1 MLKFKNL
8 KIFIDFIL
16 YVFGINFCKYF
27 MSNKIKFL
35 FFISCVI
42 YSANVLANINVAVV
56 APMQGEYATL
66 GRELINGARIAVDE
80 INKEG
85 GIKGEKISLVEVD
98 DQCDDVLAT
107 STAQMMSV
115 SSRKDKM
122 DLVVGPFCQ
131 NALNKVAQL
140 YSQAKILQILPMPV
154 SSYELADKPN
164 SLFLLTGNS
173 DQLSLSFFT
182 YYLQHFD
189 FQKMALVYNGADKD
203 VIGMAEALQEEFFK
217 AGKHLDFKSFN
228 FIRYNKDYDKLA
240 QDVMEYKA
248 KVVMILGHKKDVA
261 KTLKELRKKDKNL
274 PIFVN
279 QYQVQN
285 YLFDE
290 YEKYVNNTYFLSLP
304 NFVNNPDFT
313 ETLVRLRLHGINPKG
328 LTVYSYISI
337 QLWADMVKRANSY
350 AFNSLVNKNKQFQLN
365 MPWGNISYLNGYPQT
380 SVNYSIY
387 LYKDKE
393 YTQVY

>member
-1 MLKFKNL
+1 
-8 KIFIDFIL
+8 
-16 YVFGINFCKYF
+16 

-35 FFISCVI
+35 FFISCFI
-42 YSANVLANINVAVV
+42 CSANVLANINVAVV
-56 APMQGEYATL
+56 APMQGEYAAL

-80 INKEG
+80 INKDG
-85 GIKGEKISLVEVD
+85 GIKGEKISLIEVD
-98 DQCDDVLAT
+98 DQCDDVLAI

-115 SSRKDKM
+115 SSRQDKM

-182 YYLQHFD
+182 YYLQYFD
-189 FQKMALVYNGADKD
+189 FQKMALIYNGADKD

-228 FIRYNKDYDKLA
+228 FIRYKKDYDKLA
-240 QDVMEYKA
+240 QEVMDYKA

-274 PIFVN
+274 PVFVN

-350 AFNSLVNKNKQFQLN
+350 AFNSLINKNKQFQLN